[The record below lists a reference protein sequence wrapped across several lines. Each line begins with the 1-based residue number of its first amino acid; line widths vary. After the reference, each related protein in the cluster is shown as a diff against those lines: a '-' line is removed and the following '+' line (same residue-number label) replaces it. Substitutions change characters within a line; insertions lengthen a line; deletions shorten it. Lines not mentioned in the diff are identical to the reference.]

1 MAASSFNPFTL
12 DPPSDPT
19 QDPFSP
25 LFSGPFQGIPTRN
38 LSTDTLT
45 YQLFLL
51 PSASEASAL
60 ESSLTT
66 LKTSIES
73 LVQEWVSSTNY
84 VFQRSP
90 FSISLISSTPG
101 LPAHLSGSLPYGDSI
116 DDLWFISSLLVSIT
130 KTHPSIYLRL
140 TDTDGEFLLIEA
152 AHALPR
158 WLTPEVS
165 ENRVWINDG
174 KLYIIPLV
182 KGGKRELSLSEAVE
196 FLSQCTPESL
206 LRDKNIEKEAMERMK
221 GYPAKAATQR
231 HRARVIVP
239 RAVAGLL
246 RERPD
251 AVAAAVESFY
261 IRDPISLQAV
271 KKKEK
276 MVPWVDP
283 VEVTVGFTKVLWA
296 QMKGQIWEAPRGSGY
311 PVASPENGK
320 LDVGV
325 KLTAGF
331 EMLLAR
337 ENDVLLESGRE
348 ELVEE
353 LRGLVEKGIKGPT
366 DEECKQG
373 EVDSEDWLHIDFTEF
388 EKDLKGEG
396 GAEGAYGDPEQEEK
410 LKRMVERFEKFLN
423 DDTAGHEGAKFGF
436 NGEGGEDDEDDEEL
450 NSDDDVD
457 SEDLE
462 EGEDKDISFDEKE
475 FERMMRE
482 MMGLPGDAAEDGD
495 DDGKEEEKE
504 IHRIQDQIEAELR
517 AAGVMET
524 QDVPKIRE
532 IGPDEDSDEADDP
545 NAPISID
552 YALAKNLLESF
563 KGQAGLSGPGGNLL
577 ASLGIQL
584 PRDEPGAEEP
594 KGKGKAVEQ

>member
-1 MAASSFNPFTL
+1 MASSSFTL

-19 QDPFSP
+19 LDPFSP

-45 YQLFLL
+45 YQLFIL
-51 PSASEASAL
+51 PCASGDL

-66 LKTSIES
+66 LKASIES
-73 LVQEWVSSTNY
+73 LAQEWISSTNY
-84 VFQRSP
+84 IFQRSP
-90 FSISLISSTPG
+90 FSISLIPSTPA

-116 DDLWFISSLLVSIT
+116 DDLWFISSLLTTFT
-130 KTHPSIYLRL
+130 KSHPYLYLRL

-158 WLTPEVS
+158 WLTPEIS
-165 ENRVWINDG
+165 ENRVWINSG
-174 KLYIIPLV
+174 KLYIIPLS

-221 GYPAKAATQR
+221 GYPEKAATQR
-231 HRARVIVP
+231 HRARVVVP
-239 RAVAGLL
+239 RVVAGLL

-251 AVAAAVESFY
+251 AVAAAVEAFY
-261 IRDPISLQAV
+261 VRDPISLQAV
-271 KKKEK
+271 KRPKK
-276 MVPWVDP
+276 MVPWKDP
-283 VEVTVGFTKVLWA
+283 VETTVAFTKVLWA

-311 PVASPENGK
+311 PVASPEDGK

-331 EMLLAR
+331 EMLLAK
-337 ENDVLLESGRE
+337 ENDVLLESGRQ

-353 LRGLVEKGIKGPT
+353 LRGLVERGVKGPT
-366 DEECKQG
+366 DEECKMG

-436 NGEGGEDDEDDEEL
+436 NEEGDEDDDMEL

-482 MMGLPGDAAEDGD
+482 MMGLPGDAADDGD
-495 DDGKEEEKE
+495 DDDEEEKE
-504 IHRIQDQIEAELR
+504 IHKIQDQIEAELR
-517 AAGVMET
+517 EAGVMET

-532 IGPDEDSDEADDP
+532 IGPDEDSDEQENS

-584 PRDEPGAEEP
+584 PRDEPDAEEP